1 MVILIG
7 LIVGVLVAV
16 SAGTADCD
24 VPMDAEGTVCLP
36 EEIAFEGFGL
46 DFETGGTGIAQVLR
60 RFPSGDEPPTDALP
74 VDLIV
79 TGPPSSQAGRGA
91 LSAEIGQQFSFL
103 NVAAGVLA
111 DREAIFA
118 GPSGWTSRVSM
129 AFENETTSG
138 AVELRTQL
146 RQTDTQRTVGIE
158 LGPRL
163 EQQLPRGMKLFLEG
177 SAEARTQYDRT
188 GERAPTGGPLQRPEV
203 VGLSG
208 TVGIA
213 R

>member
-1 MVILIG
+1 MTILIAG
-7 LIVGVLVAV
+7 MVGVFLAA
-16 SAGTADCD
+16 SALAAECD
-24 VPMDAEGTVCLP
+24 VSKDAEGTVCLP
-36 EEIAFEGFGL
+36 EEVAFEGFGL
-46 DFETGGTGIAQVLR
+46 DFETGGTGIAKVLR
-60 RFPSGDEPPTDALP
+60 GFPSGHEPPADLLP

-79 TGPPSSQAGRGA
+79 TGPPSSRAGRGA
-91 LSAEIGQQFSFL
+91 LAAEIGQQFSFL

-146 RQTDTQRTVGIE
+146 RQTDTLRTVGIE

-188 GERAPTGGPLQRPEV
+188 GELTPTGGPLQRPEV